1 LDYQTNSQ
9 KILCLFCQRNSYCQQ
24 KPEGVKLGGYFEM
37 QNNFTT
43 LKEEECMQSP
53 SETTKLNEKNSII
66 SGVASTIVMSMSNN
80 YFALFAIGVLGA
92 SNYQVGLISSLPQ
105 IVGMF
110 AMILGTA
117 IMSRLQ
123 EKKKFT
129 GHSILF
135 TRLFLLGMF
144 FVIYLPPEYRAWT
157 FVVLIGLMNLP
168 GSFAM
173 LSWQSFIGDL
183 VSDSRRSGFFSERN
197 RILTFAGMIT
207 TLLIGI
213 ALQWFD
219 KTNPLPYQILFI
231 MAFIFGVVE
240 VYYLNRHIEP
250 KKERTVEKKRFNFG
264 WDAYKHKP
272 FIYFLICGLFF
283 NFAWQLAWPLFNI
296 YNIKVAHMTGF
307 WISIITVANQVGQI
321 ISYKWWGKM
330 ADRHSNAK
338 MLGVTAIGMATAP
351 FLTILS
357 TNMYYLTFVNLT
369 SGLFVSGTVL
379 LLFNQLLEVTR
390 EENRGSFIAQY
401 NILLAIVGF
410 AAPQVGVYLLHLSS
424 IETAM
429 NIASVLRMVS
439 GGVFLLFFILMK
451 KEYNTRSKVAVQR

>member
-1 LDYQTNSQ
+1 
-9 KILCLFCQRNSYCQQ
+9 
-24 KPEGVKLGGYFEM
+24 
-37 QNNFTT
+37 
-43 LKEEECMQSP
+43 MQSP
-53 SETTKLNEKNSII
+53 SEVTKWNEKNSII
-66 SGVASTIVMSMSNN
+66 NGVASTIVMSMSNN

-92 SNYQVGLISSLPQ
+92 TNYQVGLISSLPQ
-105 IVGMF
+105 IIGMF

-129 GHSILF
+129 GRSIFF
-135 TRLFLLGMF
+135 TRLFLIGMF
-144 FVIYLPPEYRAWT
+144 FVIYLPVEYRAWT
-157 FVVLIGLMNLP
+157 FVLLVGLMNLP

-197 RILTFAGMIT
+197 RVLTIAGMIT
-207 TLLIGI
+207 TLIIGI

-219 KTNPLPYQILFI
+219 KVNPLPYQILFL
-231 MAFIFGVVE
+231 MAFVFGVVE
-240 VYYLNRHIEP
+240 VFYLNRHIEP
-250 KKERTVEKKRFNFG
+250 EREIKTEKSKFNFG
-264 WDAYKHKP
+264 WDAYKYKP

-307 WISIITVANQVGQI
+307 WISIITVANQIGQI
-321 ISYKWWGKM
+321 ISFKWWGRM
-330 ADRHSNAK
+330 ADKHSNAR
-338 MLGVTAIGMATAP
+338 MLAITSIGMATAP

-357 TNMYYLTFVNLT
+357 TNMYYLTFVNFT

-379 LLFNQLLEVTR
+379 LLFNQLLEVTK

-401 NILLAIVGF
+401 NILLAIIGF
-410 AAPQVGVYLLHLSS
+410 VAPQIGVYLLHLSS

-429 NIASVLRMVS
+429 NIASGLRALS
-439 GGVFLLFFILMK
+439 GGVFLLFFIYMK
-451 KEYNTRSKVAVQR
+451 KQYFSNKIAVQRT

>member
-1 LDYQTNSQ
+1 
-9 KILCLFCQRNSYCQQ
+9 
-24 KPEGVKLGGYFEM
+24 
-37 QNNFTT
+37 
-43 LKEEECMQSP
+43 MQSP
-53 SETTKLNEKNSII
+53 SEITKWNEKNSII
-66 SGVASTIVMSMSNN
+66 NGVASTIVMSMSNN

-92 SNYQVGLISSLPQ
+92 TNYQVGLISSLPQ
-105 IVGMF
+105 IIGMF

-129 GHSILF
+129 GQSIFF
-135 TRLFLLGMF
+135 TRLFLIGMF
-144 FVIYLPPEYRAWT
+144 FVIYLPVEYRAWM
-157 FVVLIGLMNLP
+157 FVLLVGLMNLP

-197 RILTFAGMIT
+197 RVLTIAGMIT
-207 TLLIGI
+207 TLMIGI
-213 ALQWFD
+213 ALKWFD
-219 KTNPLPYQILFI
+219 KVNPLPYQILFL
-231 MAFIFGVVE
+231 MAFAFGVVE
-240 VYYLNRHIEP
+240 VFYLNRHIEP
-250 KKERTVEKKRFNFG
+250 QREVKTEKSKFNFG
-264 WDAYKHKP
+264 WDAYKYKP

-307 WISIITVANQVGQI
+307 WISIITVANQIGQI
-321 ISYKWWGKM
+321 ISFKWWGRM
-330 ADRHSNAK
+330 ADKHSNAK
-338 MLGVTAIGMATAP
+338 MLAFTAVGMATAP

-357 TNMYYLTFVNLT
+357 TNMYYLTFVNFT

-401 NILLAIVGF
+401 NIMLAIIGF
-410 AAPQVGVYLLHLSS
+410 IAPQVGVYLLHLSS
-424 IETAM
+424 VETAM
-429 NIASVLRMVS
+429 NIASGLRALS
-439 GGVFLLFFILMK
+439 GGVFLFFFLYMK
-451 KEYNTRSKVAVQR
+451 KQYFTNKIAVQRT

>member
-1 LDYQTNSQ
+1 
-9 KILCLFCQRNSYCQQ
+9 
-24 KPEGVKLGGYFEM
+24 
-37 QNNFTT
+37 
-43 LKEEECMQSP
+43 MQSP
-53 SETTKLNEKNSII
+53 SEITKLNEKNSIFN
-66 SGVASTIVMSMSNN
+66 GVASTIVMSMSNN

-117 IMSRLQ
+117 IMSRLS

-129 GHSILF
+129 GRSILY
-135 TRLFLLGMF
+135 TRLFLIGMF
-144 FVIYLPPEYRAWT
+144 LVIYLPVEYRAWT
-157 FVVLIGLMNLP
+157 FVLLIGLMNLP

-197 RILTFAGMIT
+197 RILTIAGMIT

-219 KTNPLPYQILFI
+219 KSNPLPYQILFI
-231 MAFIFGVVE
+231 LAFLFGLLE

-250 KKERTVEKKRFNFG
+250 AKKTKEEKKGFNFG

-296 YNIKVAHMTGF
+296 YNIKYAHMTGF

-321 ISYKWWGKM
+321 ISFKWWGRM
-330 ADRHSNAK
+330 ADQHSNAK
-338 MLGVTAIGMATAP
+338 MLAVAAVGMATAP
-351 FLTILS
+351 FMTILS
-357 TNMYYLTFVNLT
+357 TNMYYLTFVNFT

-379 LLFNQLLEVTR
+379 LLFNQLLEVTK
-390 EENRGSFIAQY
+390 EENRGSYIAQY
-401 NILLAIVGF
+401 NILLAIIGF
-410 AAPQVGVYLLHLSS
+410 AAPQVGVYLLQITS
-424 IETAM
+424 IDTAM
-429 NIASVLRMVS
+429 NSAAALRLFS
-439 GGVFLLFFILMK
+439 GFVFLIFYLFMK
-451 KEYNTRSKVAVQR
+451 KHYFTTGSKVAVERT